1 MSAEPFLASPDSVR
15 PWIREPILRP
25 VENFVPTQSRGVPTE
40 VGVRVL
46 GGDALSREGVIR
58 FLQESPGVRIR
69 TEPVGDDG
77 AGADAADIAVVVIDR
92 VSDATVR
99 LLRSMRYD
107 GGPRVLLV
115 VGDLET
121 SRTAE
126 VMQAGAVGIVRRSE
140 VTRDGLRRA
149 IRTVVAGEAVVP
161 PDVLTA
167 LLGRPHP
174 HGPRPNGAAL
184 DDREEKVVRLLADGS
199 DTREIAHLLCYSE
212 RTVKAVIQDI
222 THRFGLRN
230 RSHAVAYAL
239 RQGLI

>member
-1 MSAEPFLASPDSVR
+1 MSAEPFVSTLDTVR
-15 PWIREPILRP
+15 PRAAEPGLRS
-25 VENFVPTQSRGVPTE
+25 VETFLPTQSTGSLRQ

-46 GGDALSREGVIR
+46 GGDLLSREGVTR
-58 FLQESPGVRIR
+58 FLQECPEVRILVE
-69 TEPVGDDG
+69 TSADDPG
-77 AGADAADIAVVVIDR
+77 AGTAEIAVVVIDR

-99 LLRSMRYD
+99 LLRSMRQE
-107 GGPRVLLV
+107 GGPRVVLV
-115 VGDLET
+115 VGDLDV

-140 VTRDGLRRA
+140 VTRVGLRRV

-167 LLGRPHP
+167 LLGRPQLS
-174 HGPRPNGAAL
+174 GPKPTVASL
-184 DDREEKVVRLLADGS
+184 DDREEKIVRLLADGS
-199 DTREIAHLLCYSE
+199 DTREIARILCYSE

-222 THRFGLRN
+222 TQRFGLRN

-239 RQGLI
+239 RQGFI